1 MVAILFFLF
10 FILCSPALA
19 AEPDIKIT
27 GYSASGSEYVELTNN
42 TDQEINLAGWVIKDD
57 NDIDDD
63 IHLTSA
69 DTIPAKS
76 PKKFVNTK
84 DSTWLND
91 KGNTIYLYN
100 NQNQLV
106 DSLKYPQ
113 STPISTQTP
122 TPNLTP
128 TTVSPSP
135 SPTSTN
141 LIINPSTG
149 ISMTEFM
156 PYSSIKWV
164 EIYNHNDF
172 PVKLVGWKL
181 KDNSSTVKNLPEIS
195 LPSKNFFTYD
205 FSNYLNND
213 GDTVSLIN
221 HNNQVV
227 TERTYSNDDYNLD
240 KSWSLVNNSW
250 CRADVT
256 KGSQNAQSCYQKPTP
271 TPKPTS
277 SEPTSAPTKKP
288 EELNLYTSTQDD
300 IPTPINEPL
309 TENPYSSPPSPTP
322 SPLPQPTGVVLG
334 DTSEPQTKRNY
345 LPLLFIISGGGLLT
359 SPLLINKFKK
369 S

>member
-10 FILCSPALA
+10 FLFGGYVYAD
-19 AEPDIKIT
+19 EPIVKIT
-27 GYSASGSEYVELTNN
+27 GYSATSPEYVELTNN
-42 TDQEINLAGWVIKDD
+42 TDQELNLEDWIIKD
-57 NDIDDD
+57 NNNVDDD
-63 IHLTSA
+63 IHLTST
-69 DTIPAKS
+69 DTLPAKS
-76 PKKFVNTK
+76 TKKFTNNK
-84 DSTWLND
+84 NSTWLNND
-91 KGNTIYLYN
+91 EDIIYLIDKEN
-100 NQNQLV
+100 KEI
-106 DSLKYPQ
+106 DKLKYPQ
-113 STPISTQTP
+113 STPIITQAP
-122 TPNLTP
+122 TP
-128 TTVSPSP
+128 TT
-135 SPTSTN
+135 TSTAPTPVG
-141 LIINPSTG
+141 LVVNPSTG

-156 PYSSIKWV
+156 PYSSIEWI

-213 GDTVSLIN
+213 GDTVSLVN
-221 HNNQVV
+221 HNNQVI

-250 CRADVT
+250 CRADIT
-256 KGSQNAQSCYQKPTP
+256 KGGQNAQSCYQKPTP
-271 TPKPTS
+271 TSKPTS
-277 SEPTSAPTKKP
+277 SEPTSTPTKKP

-309 TENPYSSPPSPTP
+309 TEDPYLSTSSPTP